1 MALRVADR
9 VKESTTTT
17 GTGSVALGGAP
28 SGYRTFSAGV
38 GANNTTYYCIADQ
51 TGSNWEVGLGTLD
64 GTAANL
70 ARTTVYASSNA
81 GSLVS
86 FTAGTKDVF
95 CDFPAWAY
103 PNGNGMVMNA
113 NTVATSIT
121 IPVGQN
127 GLSAGPVTVNSGIT
141 VTVSSGS
148 TWKVV

>member
-1 MALRVADR
+1 MAFKVADR

-17 GTGSVALGGAP
+17 GTGSVALGGAGT
-28 SGYRTFSAGV
+28 GYQTFSAGV
-38 GANNTTYYCIADQ
+38 GANNTTFYCVADQ
-51 TGSNWEVGLGTLD
+51 SGANWEVGLGTLD

-70 ARTTVYASSNA
+70 ARTTVYASSNS

-103 PNGNGMVMNA
+103 PQGNGMVINA
-113 NTVATSIT
+113 NTVSSNIT
-121 IPVGQN
+121 IPTGQN
-127 GLSAGPVTVNSGIT
+127 GLSAGPVTVNSGVT

-148 TWKVV
+148 TWKIV